1 MVAGCGFSGSSKQ
14 LLGRFCE
21 ALQASMAPRRSP
33 MQDWTCFPLYLSMA
47 VWNLL
52 QHTQGQLQKIDGLAD
67 YLICELGLRNPS
79 EMTMATVAALLS
91 MHDPNGQ
98 AVRSSAQQMYA
109 LLQTCR
115 SRFKSVMAR
124 ARAASRE
131 VVAYVQQ
138 LPSDTSRLPAQLVQ
152 ARFPHGFSP
161 AQVDLQELSRHA
173 RAWPLRETN
182 NLVRGQGTQQAAA
195 TGSDALSLLQ
205 QAATVFRA
213 MGLGPRSPRVPVE
226 PIITYLPSTAAGSQL
241 QPVAANGPVASLAP
255 PPSSTSALSLQLP
268 AQGQLAQQGAA
279 QQLQAPLPE
288 SAQTDSFESQA
299 TVRATD
305 SQIWGPSEEPQ
316 VAESQPARADSGS
329 LPTQPDPPCLPASSE
344 DVLQTATPARPE
356 LPGSRLAASVEGL
369 AAAHYGRKL
378 HLNSPP
384 MVAKKPSAAT
394 SALKRPAS
402 ACTPCKGTPVV
413 EDGPSFDSP
422 ALTGVQASPWSLF
435 RKSAD
440 TRPLDERP
448 VPGSPKTPASRIVAV
463 PYSSH
468 HESPPESP
476 GHVHGKTVLKKPAG
490 ATSGLPKTPASRIFA
505 VPYSSHHESPP
516 ESSGHVHGKPV
527 LKKPAGAT
535 SAFSPGLQKSMSGSL
550 FKRPSQAVSPKK
562 RPASSASPLKRPSQA
577 LSPKKR
583 PAAGPSSPKKRQL
596 KTTAKCVRSRAYHKA
611 YREAEK
617 QGCQREICRQRARVG
632 YREAVI

>member
-98 AVRSSAQQMYA
+98 AARSSAQQMYA

-152 ARFPHGFSP
+152 ARFAHGFSP

-182 NLVRGQGTQQAAA
+182 NLVLGQGTQQAAA

-226 PIITYLPSTAAGSQL
+226 PWQRTDLSRRWRPL
-241 QPVAANGPVASLAP
+241 QV
-255 PPSSTSALSLQLP
+255 LP
-268 AQGQLAQQGAA
+268 AHCLCSCQRKASSRSKALRSSCRH
-279 QQLQAPLPE
+279 LCLSRRRRTPLKVKQR
-288 SAQTDSFESQA
+288 SACNRLSDLGTFRGTASCR
-299 TVRATD
+299 V
-305 SQIWGPSEEPQ
+305 
-316 VAESQPARADSGS
+316 PARASG
-329 LPTQPDPPCLPASSE
+329 LGQPADA
-344 DVLQTATPARPE
+344 ARPA
-356 LPGSRLAASVEGL
+356 LLASQQQRRAADCNSCTARAAGQSPGGVRGRVGCRALWQKAAS
-369 AAAHYGRKL
+369 
-378 HLNSPP
+378 
-384 MVAKKPSAAT
+384 
-394 SALKRPAS
+394 
-402 ACTPCKGTPVV
+402 
-413 EDGPSFDSP
+413 
-422 ALTGVQASPWSLF
+422 
-435 RKSAD
+435 
-440 TRPLDERP
+440 
-448 VPGSPKTPASRIVAV
+448 
-463 PYSSH
+463 
-468 HESPPESP
+468 
-476 GHVHGKTVLKKPAG
+476 
-490 ATSGLPKTPASRIFA
+490 
-505 VPYSSHHESPP
+505 
-516 ESSGHVHGKPV
+516 
-527 LKKPAGAT
+527 
-535 SAFSPGLQKSMSGSL
+535 
-550 FKRPSQAVSPKK
+550 
-562 RPASSASPLKRPSQA
+562 
-577 LSPKKR
+577 
-583 PAAGPSSPKKRQL
+583 
-596 KTTAKCVRSRAYHKA
+596 
-611 YREAEK
+611 
-617 QGCQREICRQRARVG
+617 
-632 YREAVI
+632 